1 MSGRLFQRA
10 VGCALLLLVVLAA
23 PRLATA
29 QVPLDAYL
37 GPLAAPGG
45 LRAQIALV
53 AKTPPGKRDL
63 GDLRELL
70 PHSATIQFARMI
82 AARGLVTE
90 FAELD
95 ARRLNKMLTNVPG
108 GNGTSL
114 LSKAVAPAVLGAAVE
129 YGSILQQTSGTT
141 TALRGNLLGVGRLL
155 LGSEQ
160 FPVCPLDGGC
170 SSKIRGFRAVSGTVA
185 FESVKTSST
194 TASVVT
200 NGTVTPAQLL
210 GDDYRVT
217 SWGARLDLNSK
228 DDLQATALTG
238 KWLELHQALQ
248 NNPSVKILSEAG
260 VAVVKRFVSLPTYA
274 GWMDTTLGLLQR
286 APDERAIQEVLSQ
299 QLSELIGTMSESDL
313 DFGTAL
319 AALIRANDQ
328 FVEARNSLLRE
339 LHTNRFSVEYTNN
352 RPLDKPATSNV
363 RLIYSHQPT
372 SSLTVMTLNLAAT
385 LYDETPDVAEASRFR
400 DMQLAGQIDRRLGSF
415 GSLGDGI
422 LSLAGYYQWM
432 KDDAV
437 VRLGPGNVAPN
448 TPIVLPDGAATVLG
462 TKGHIGVAQLR
473 FALSLNR
480 VVRMPLSVTWATR
493 RELIKE
499 EDVRGQ
505 IGLTL
510 DLDQAF
516 R

>member
-1 MSGRLFQRA
+1 MNGRQFQRA
-10 VGCALLLLVVLAA
+10 AGCALLLFALVAA
-23 PRLATA
+23 PRLAGA
-29 QVPLDAYL
+29 QVPVDAYL
-37 GPLAAPGG
+37 GPVGAPGG

-53 AKTPPGKRDL
+53 AKTPPGKRDV

-70 PHSATIQFARMI
+70 PHTATIQFARMI
-82 AARGLVTE
+82 AARGLVAE

-95 ARRLNKMLTNVPG
+95 ARRLNKMLSIAPG
-108 GNGTSL
+108 SNGTSL
-114 LSKAVAPAVLGAAVE
+114 LSNAVAPAVLGAAVE

-160 FPVCPLDGGC
+160 FPVCPLDGSC
-170 SSKIRGFRAVSGTVA
+170 ASKTRALRAVSGTVG
-185 FESVKTSST
+185 FESVKTST
-194 TASVVT
+194 ATASVVT
-200 NGTVTPAQLL
+200 GGTVTPAQLL

-228 DDLQATALTG
+228 DDLQAAKLTG
-238 KWLELHQALQ
+238 KWLELHQSLQ
-248 NNPSVKILSEAG
+248 NDPSVKILSDAG
-260 VAVVKRFVSLPTYA
+260 LAVVKRFVGLPSYA
-274 GWMDTTLGLLQR
+274 GWMDTTVGLLQR
-286 APDERAIQEVLSQ
+286 ASDERAIQEVLER
-299 QLSELIGTMSESDL
+299 QLGELIGTMSESDL

-328 FVEARNSLLRE
+328 FVEARNTLLRE
-339 LHTNRFSVEYTNN
+339 LHTNRVSVEYTNL

-372 SSLTVMTLNLAAT
+372 SSLTVMTVNLAAT
-385 LYDETPDVAEASRFR
+385 MYDEKPAVTDASRFR
-400 DMQLAGQIDRRLGSF
+400 DMQLAGQIDRRLGTF

-422 LSLAGYYQWM
+422 LTLAGYYQWM

-437 VRLGPGNVAPN
+437 VTLGPGNLAPN
-448 TPIVLPDGAATVLG
+448 TPIALPDGAATVLG

-480 VVRMPLSVTWATR
+480 VVRVPLSVTWATR